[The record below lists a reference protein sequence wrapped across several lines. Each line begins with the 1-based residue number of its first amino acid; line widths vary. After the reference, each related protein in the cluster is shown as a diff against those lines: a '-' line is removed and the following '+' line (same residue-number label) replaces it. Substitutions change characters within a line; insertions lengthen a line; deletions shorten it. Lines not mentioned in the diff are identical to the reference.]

1 MLLCPMK
8 IFSHNNKRT
17 IPPSGLHY
25 DPHPN
30 LHEALFVQFQVTSF
44 ISFIDLD
51 TSEKLVWFPRN
62 LNEVSTC
69 SKALYK
75 YGSELSED
83 HPVRGDG

>member
-1 MLLCPMK
+1 MLLCLIKMV
-8 IFSHNNKRT
+8 SHNNKRT

-30 LHEALFVQFQVTSF
+30 LHEALFLQFQVTLF

-51 TSEKLVWFPRN
+51 SSEKLVWFPRN

-75 YGSELSED
+75 YGSELSKD